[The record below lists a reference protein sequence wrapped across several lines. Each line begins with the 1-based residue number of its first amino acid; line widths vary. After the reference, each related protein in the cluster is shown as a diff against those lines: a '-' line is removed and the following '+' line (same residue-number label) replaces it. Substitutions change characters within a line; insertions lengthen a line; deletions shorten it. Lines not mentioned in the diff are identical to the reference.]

1 MTPDKRKAPDF
12 IEEDLFDPVSVATGN
27 RRPGRTNSSVE
38 EKKLSS
44 SRGGAKKKAG
54 FYLSSDLLERF
65 SRTFYTLKLEGLR
78 IENKST
84 LLEAALKLALDD
96 IDRGGKSVI
105 RKLLTGK

>member
-12 IEEDLFDPVSVATGN
+12 FEDDLLDPVGVVTGN
-27 RRPGRTNSSVE
+27 RRGGMNSSAE
-38 EKKLSS
+38 EKKNSPA
-44 SRGGAKKKAG
+44 RGGNKKKAG

-65 SRTFYTLKLEGLR
+65 SRTFYSLKLEGMR
-78 IENKST
+78 IENKSA